1 MGSLL
6 ASILANIIMT
16 GWESTIIKKLV
27 DIEKIIFYCGYVDD
41 TLLLIKP
48 EDIQLLQD
56 FFHSFH
62 ENLCLTVDR
71 FEN

>member
-16 GWESTIIKKLV
+16 ESTIIKKLV
-27 DIEKIIFYCGYVDD
+27 DIEKIIFYCGYVND